1 MAFGLRKVE
10 PEEMGTGGVASTLLR
25 MAIPTAVAGL
35 LMTLFQVVDMLF
47 ISWLGTSQVSGV
59 GLAFPVIFFVYAVGQ
74 AAGVGSSI
82 LISRHLGERKP
93 SASRVALEQ
102 ALLISVCI
110 GGAFTICSPLVV
122 RPLLVMMGARGDVLL
137 HSEAYL
143 SRILL
148 GAVLFHVALVADSG
162 LRSQGNTMTGMKIA
176 VLGNAVNLLLDG
188 FFIFGPT
195 HLPRGMPDVPVLR
208 ELGQLYVRWGFDL
221 GVQGGATITV
231 LCRLLTVALLLRSLW
246 SRKSHVRPFVH
257 SARRLRFDA
266 SVLRRI
272 YALGLPATFSIV
284 GMSLSALLI
293 NLILIHI
300 NGGADGQTLVGEAAV
315 GAFFIAHRMEMFAFM
330 PVFSLG
336 SALVPM
342 VSYNMGAGDPARCRR
357 AIVVGCLMAGSAMA
371 AVGVVLFAFP
381 RQFFTV
387 FTNAEDMIDMGSQYL
402 RINSLSYFVIGCDVM
417 LSSGLQ
423 GLGRSDL
430 SMVAQLIRTILVKV
444 PVAWILSWGLGTTGV
459 WIASPISTAA
469 CFIFA
474 LTAMRMLLRRMRQT
488 AAPLPAAPGIAESG
502 P

>member
-47 ISWLGTSQVSGV
+47 ISWLGKSQVSGV

-82 LISRHLGERKP
+82 LISRHLGERNPK
-93 SASRVALEQ
+93 ASRVALEQ

-110 GGAFTICSPLVV
+110 GGAFTACSPLVV
-122 RPLLVMMGARGDVLL
+122 RPLLMIMGPSSDVLI
-137 HSEAYL
+137 HAEAYL

-148 GAVLFHVALVADSG
+148 GAILFHIALVADSG
-162 LRSQGNTMTGMKIA
+162 LRAQGNTMTGMKIA

-188 FFIFGPT
+188 FFIFGPN
-195 HLPRGMPDVPVLR
+195 HLPHGMPDVPVLR
-208 ELGQLYVRWGFDL
+208 ELGQLYVHWGLDL

-231 LCRLLTVALLLRSLW
+231 LCRLLTVALLLRSLL
-246 SRKSHVRPFVH
+246 SRRSHIRPFLH
-257 SARRLRFDA
+257 APRRLRFDA
-266 SVLRRI
+266 PVLKRI
-272 YALGLPATFSIV
+272 YTLGFPATVSIV
-284 GMSLSALLI
+284 GMSVSAFLI
-293 NLILIHI
+293 NLILMKV
-300 NGGADGQTLVGEAAV
+300 NGEEVGKAAV

-342 VSYNMGAGDPARCRR
+342 VSYNMGAHDPDRCRR
-357 AIVVGCLMAGSAMA
+357 AIVVGCLMAGSTMA

-381 RQFFTV
+381 RQFFTI

-402 RINSLSYFVIGCDVM
+402 RINTLSYFVIGCDVM

-430 SMVAQLIRTILVKV
+430 SMVAQLIRTIIVKV
-444 PVAWILSWGLGTTGV
+444 PVAWVLSWGLGVTGV

-469 CFIFA
+469 CFVFA
-474 LTAMRMLLRRMRQT
+474 LTAMRILLRRMRQG
-488 AAPLPAAPGIAESG
+488 AGLPPAVPEIAESG